1 VHADSLYLFVCRDLV
16 PLTLA
21 GAVVGI
27 GGLGVHILKSATL
40 CSLPACPP
48 LSALSTLAEPIVRVF
63 VEPEHPSELAAL
75 VRGLQMLA
83 HADPCVQVTVQVR
96 ADFCAYSR
104 AHRPVVSKY

>member
-1 VHADSLYLFVCRDLV
+1 MCRDLV
-16 PLTLA
+16 PITSA
-21 GAVVGI
+21 SSGTIVGI
-27 GGLGVHILKSATL
+27 GGLGVQILKSATL
-40 CSLPACPP
+40 CSLPSCPP

-96 ADFCAYSR
+96 AGRRVRRIRKCLGEW
-104 AHRPVVSKY
+104 